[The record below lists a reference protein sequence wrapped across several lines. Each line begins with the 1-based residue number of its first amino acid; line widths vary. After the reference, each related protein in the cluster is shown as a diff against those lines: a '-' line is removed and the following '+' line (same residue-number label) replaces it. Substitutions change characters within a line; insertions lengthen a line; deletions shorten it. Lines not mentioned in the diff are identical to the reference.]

1 RLARATL
8 STRRSRRSRAA
19 IRRSCAALIR
29 STIACENFRSMWAKV
44 DRFRRFGEAESQ
56 LVRPDGLAGRVFQS
70 DATRSNFAGGPVT
83 HCDFDPCVG
92 EFAAVPTSPQNRRDE
107 NEEIFV
113 NLESSQ
119 DF

>member
-1 RLARATL
+1 
-8 STRRSRRSRAA
+8 
-19 IRRSCAALIR
+19 
-29 STIACENFRSMWAKV
+29 MWAKV

-83 HCDFDPCVG
+83 NCDFDPCVG
-92 EFAAVPTSPQNRRDE
+92 EFAAGPTRRQNRRDE

-113 NLESSQ
+113 NLDSSQ
-119 DF
+119 DFVPDRFLPIIFADRIKGVDDPAVCERFARVEGI